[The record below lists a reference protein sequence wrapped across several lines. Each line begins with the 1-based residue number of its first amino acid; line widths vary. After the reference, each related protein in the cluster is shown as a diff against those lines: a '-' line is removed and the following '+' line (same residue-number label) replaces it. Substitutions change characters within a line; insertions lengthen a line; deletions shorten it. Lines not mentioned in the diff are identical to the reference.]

1 MASVV
6 SGLGRRLLAASVP
19 VAAVAYAWASL
30 ETGASV
36 RVFAG
41 IAAVA
46 APAAVP
52 ARLTARVVVAVAT
65 LGGLTLIAVGRT
77 VGAVRDVVDQG
88 LRDIYAVAPPFV
100 PTTHSEL
107 HTLVIVTA
115 CAFCLAIAVT
125 AGSRPFFAAAIA
137 AGGIGWPATIL
148 PSRNTISMGALALLA
163 ALWPIVVSG
172 LRDRR
177 GLVPGAAVS
186 LGIVIVAVVLAG
198 AGARPSVAALDWQN
212 WDLFGESRAGH
223 TVVAVWRSDYGGI
236 DFPPGKTTVLKIKA
250 PRRALYW
257 RATTLDTFASDHWVE
272 TLYATGPLGRDQV
285 LPYDPL
291 LPASAALRD
300 GWVKQEVDVRA
311 LVDDHVI
318 AAGQPMEIDQIG
330 DKGIRFLSG
339 GVMLTPGGLAG
350 MRRYTVWSYAPTRPR
365 RRCQVASEVPE
376 FPGALSR
383 CRPHRCPGL
392 RRPGRAAA
400 VSSIF
405 HDDLYQ
411 QLWAYEPMW
420 RQASRADRRR
430 RGHRTRPRS
439 RSSAGCARPAGS
451 ATTSIR
457 RRLPG
462 ASARRLPRAL
472 QARLLPAVR
481 RDDGPDAA
489 LPRHSVP
496 GRRRVH
502 ERIVEGRHVDGD
514 RPRRPRLGRG
524 LVRRAWLAAF
534 DPDAGARHV
543 VGDVHERLGLR
554 RRDPGARHRAI
565 PRRGLVRTDDA
576 EAWRGISRSDAL
588 RRNPVAPDRPGG
600 ADRAS
605 YSSDSPF

>member
-1 MASVV
+1 MCSPG
-6 SGLGRRLLAASVP
+6 SRRWLAP
-19 VAAVAYAWASL
+19 VAL
-30 ETGASV
+30 
-36 RVFAG
+36 
-41 IAAVA
+41 
-46 APAAVP
+46 P
-52 ARLTARVVVAVAT
+52 ARLTVRVVVAVAT
-65 LGGLTLIAVGRT
+65 LGGLTLIAVGRS

-291 LPASAALRD
+291 LPASAALRE

-350 MRRYTVWSYAPTRPR
+350 MRRYTVWSYAPDPSPASLVKSPPR
-365 RRCQVASEVPE
+365 YPSSLARYLDVGRTIVPAY
-376 FPGALSR
+376 GV
-383 CRPHRCPGL
+383 
-392 RRPGRAAA
+392 PGRAPA
-400 VSSIF
+400 VSGIF
-405 HDDLYQ
+405 QDDLYQ

-420 RQASRADRRR
+420 RQASRLTAKARSPV
-430 RGHRTRPRS
+430 RGHDHDRALAALIRRVQL
-439 RSSAGCARPAGS
+439 RRAPAG
-451 ATTSIR
+451 ACR
-457 RRLPG
+457 
-462 ASARRLPRAL
+462 AAAARRLPRTL
-472 QARLLPAVR
+472 EARLLPAVR
-481 RDDGPDAA
+481 RDDGPDAPV
-489 LPRHSVP
+489 PRHSVP

-514 RPRRPRLGRG
+514 GSRRPRLGRG
-524 LVRRAWLAAF
+524 LVRRAWLARLRS
-534 DPDAGARHV
+534 DAGARHAC
-543 VGDVHERLGLR
+543 R
-554 RRDPGARHRAI
+554 RRTRTRRTRPTRSGRSAPGDSSTQARSHRRRRGVAWRL
-565 PRRGLVRTDDA
+565 PRRRRPP
-576 EAWRGISRSDAL
+576 ESRG
-588 RRNPVAPDRPGG
+588 G
-600 ADRAS
+600 
-605 YSSDSPF
+605 